1 MKRKMLFLKFFLGDV
16 DNNYMN
22 RSGFTN
28 IIPILESNDV
38 EFAGIFGSYAKG
50 DEKKDSDIDMLVRF
64 RIPKS
69 LFDIVGL
76 ELELSAILKRKVDLV
91 TERAL
96 CPHIKEN
103 VLKDLQLLYE
113 RR

>member
-1 MKRKMLFLKFFLGDV
+1 
-16 DNNYMN
+16 MN
-22 RSGFTN
+22 QLAFTN
-28 IIPILESNDV
+28 VIPILEGNDV

-76 ELELSAILKRKVDLV
+76 ELELSTILKKRW
-91 TERAL
+91 
-96 CPHIKEN
+96 I
-103 VLKDLQLLYE
+103 
-113 RR
+113 